1 MIKKEQNPSGLDT
14 LVNNLYGNPYQ
25 GEEVSDLDNQVFDD
39 PVEDIDKQNTTIDT
53 PDHNANQVTEDGN
66 ADDLT
71 VGNDDSKIP
80 DDINNDPTKDNKD
93 GNKDNSSIDDT
104 INDDNI
110 DPSDEE
116 VTEAQQVNALFDAV
130 GESLGWNMADINEE
144 DRPLTVDDLTK
155 YLGKVV
161 EQNSTPSYAD
171 DRIQQLDEYVKNGGK
186 FEDFYQ
192 IQQQSLSLDDI
203 DIENEDNQIAIIK
216 DLLKHN
222 GYSNEQIDNKIS
234 RYQDADMLY
243 EESQDALER
252 LKIIRNDELESN
264 AQQQKQ
270 IAEQQR
276 AQQEEFFNSVTTDI
290 NNLNSIRGIT
300 VPKDDRKALYDYIFK
315 VDQNGMSQYQKDFN
329 QNLSKNLIESAY
341 LTMKGDA
348 LISGAKKTGE
358 TSATEKLRKLMRHQT
373 KNHTRYNA
381 QDKQKSA
388 TDLLNGMF

>member
-1 MIKKEQNPSGLDT
+1 MSKKKQNPSGLDT
-14 LVNNLYGNPYQ
+14 LVDNLYGNPYQ
-25 GEEVSDLDNQVFDD
+25 GKEVTDLDNQVFGD
-39 PVEDIDKQNTTIDT
+39 PAEDIDKQNTIIDT
-53 PDHNANQVTEDGN
+53 PDPNANQAAEEGN

-71 VGNDDSKIP
+71 ISNDDSKIP

-93 GNKDNSSIDDT
+93 GNKNDSSIDNT
-104 INDDNI
+104 INDDDI

-116 VTEAQQVNALFDAV
+116 VTEAQQVSALFDAV

-144 DRPLTVDDLTK
+144 DRPLTVDNLTK

-161 EQNSTPSYAD
+161 EQNSIPSYAD

-192 IQQQSLSLDDI
+192 IQQQSLSLDGI
-203 DIENEDNQIAIIK
+203 DIENEDNQISVIK

-252 LKIIRNDELESN
+252 LKTIRKDELERN

-270 IAEQQR
+270 IEEQQR
-276 AQQEEFFNSVTTDI
+276 VQQEEFFNSVTTDI
-290 NNLNSIRGIT
+290 NNLDSIRGIA
-300 VPKDDRKALYDYIFK
+300 VPKEDRKALYDYIFK

-341 LTMKGDA
+341 LTMNGDT

>member
-1 MIKKEQNPSGLDT
+1 MSKKKQNPSGLDT

-53 PDHNANQVTEDGN
+53 PDPNANQVTEDGN

-104 INDDNI
+104 INDDDI

-116 VTEAQQVNALFDAV
+116 VTEAQQVNALFDAL

-252 LKIIRNDELESN
+252 LKIIRNDELERN
-264 AQQQKQ
+264 AQYQKQ

-276 AQQEEFFNSVTTDI
+276 VQQEEFFNSVTTDI
-290 NNLNSIRGIT
+290 NNLDSIRGIA
-300 VPKDDRKALYDYIFK
+300 VPKEDRKALYDYIFK

-341 LTMKGDA
+341 LTMKGDT

>member
-1 MIKKEQNPSGLDT
+1 MSKKKQNPSGLDT

-53 PDHNANQVTEDGN
+53 PGPNANQVTEDGN

-104 INDDNI
+104 INDDDI

-116 VTEAQQVNALFDAV
+116 VTEAQQVNALFDAL

-161 EQNSTPSYAD
+161 EQNSIPSYAD

-252 LKIIRNDELESN
+252 LKIIRNDELERN

-290 NNLNSIRGIT
+290 NNLNSIRGIA
-300 VPKDDRKALYDYIFK
+300 VPKEDRKALYDYIFK

-388 TDLLNGMF
+388 TDLLTGMF

>member
-1 MIKKEQNPSGLDT
+1 MSKKKQNPSGLDT

-39 PVEDIDKQNTTIDT
+39 PAEDIDKQNTIIDT
-53 PDHNANQVTEDGN
+53 PEPNANQVTEDGN

-93 GNKDNSSIDDT
+93 GNKDDSSIDDT

-116 VTEAQQVNALFDAV
+116 VTEAQQVNALFDAL

-192 IQQQSLSLDDI
+192 VQQQSLSLDDI

-252 LKIIRNDELESN
+252 LKIIRNDELERN
-264 AQQQKQ
+264 AQYQKQ

-276 AQQEEFFNSVTTDI
+276 VQQEEFFNSVTTDI

>member
-1 MIKKEQNPSGLDT
+1 MSKKKQNPSGLDT

-39 PVEDIDKQNTTIDT
+39 PAEDIDKQNTTIDT
-53 PDHNANQVTEDGN
+53 PDPNANQVTEDGN

-93 GNKDNSSIDDT
+93 GNKDDSSIDDT

-116 VTEAQQVNALFDAV
+116 VTEAQQVNALFDAL

-192 IQQQSLSLDDI
+192 VQQQSLSLDDI

-252 LKIIRNDELESN
+252 LKIIRNDELERN
-264 AQQQKQ
+264 AQYQKQ

-276 AQQEEFFNSVTTDI
+276 VQQEEFFNSVTTDI

>member
-1 MIKKEQNPSGLDT
+1 MSKKKQNPSGLDT

-53 PDHNANQVTEDGN
+53 PDPNANQVTEDGN

-104 INDDNI
+104 INDDDI

-116 VTEAQQVNALFDAV
+116 VTEAKQVSALFDAV

-161 EQNSTPSYAD
+161 EQNSIPSYAD

-252 LKIIRNDELESN
+252 LKIIRNDELERN

-276 AQQEEFFNSVTTDI
+276 VQQEEFFNSVTTDI
-290 NNLNSIRGIT
+290 NNLDSIRGIA
-300 VPKDDRKALYDYIFK
+300 VPKEDRKALYDYIFK

-341 LTMKGDA
+341 FTMKGDT

>member
-1 MIKKEQNPSGLDT
+1 MSKKKQNPSGLDT

-39 PVEDIDKQNTTIDT
+39 PAEDIDKQNTTIDT
-53 PDHNANQVTEDGN
+53 PDPNANQVTEDGN

-116 VTEAQQVNALFDAV
+116 VTEAQQVNALFDAL

-252 LKIIRNDELESN
+252 LKIIRNDELERN
-264 AQQQKQ
+264 AQYQKQ

-276 AQQEEFFNSVTTDI
+276 VQQEEFFNSVTTDI

>member
-1 MIKKEQNPSGLDT
+1 MSKKKQNPSGLDT

-53 PDHNANQVTEDGN
+53 PDPNANQVTEDGN

-116 VTEAQQVNALFDAV
+116 VTEAQQVNALFDAL

-252 LKIIRNDELESN
+252 LKIIRNDELERN
-264 AQQQKQ
+264 AQYQKQ

-276 AQQEEFFNSVTTDI
+276 VQQEEFFNSVTTDI

>member
-1 MIKKEQNPSGLDT
+1 MSKKKQNPSGLDT

-39 PVEDIDKQNTTIDT
+39 PAEDIDKQNTTIDT
-53 PDHNANQVTEDGN
+53 PDPNANQVAEDGN

-93 GNKDNSSIDDT
+93 GNKDDSSIDDT

-116 VTEAQQVNALFDAV
+116 VTEAQQVNALFDAL

-252 LKIIRNDELESN
+252 LKIIRNDELERN

-276 AQQEEFFNSVTTDI
+276 VQQEEFFNSVTTDI

>member
-1 MIKKEQNPSGLDT
+1 MSKKKQNPSGLDT

-53 PDHNANQVTEDGN
+53 PDPNANQVTEDGN

-93 GNKDNSSIDDT
+93 GNKDDSSIDDT

-252 LKIIRNDELESN
+252 LKIIRNDELERN
-264 AQQQKQ
+264 AQYQKQ

-276 AQQEEFFNSVTTDI
+276 VQQEEFFNSVTTDI

>member
-1 MIKKEQNPSGLDT
+1 MSKKKQNPSGLDT

-39 PVEDIDKQNTTIDT
+39 PAEDIDKQNTIIDT
-53 PDHNANQVTEDGN
+53 PEPNANQVTEDDN

-71 VGNDDSKIP
+71 VGNDDSEIP

-104 INDDNI
+104 INDDDI

-161 EQNSTPSYAD
+161 EQNSIPSYAD

-252 LKIIRNDELESN
+252 LKIIRNDELERN

-276 AQQEEFFNSVTTDI
+276 VQQEEFFNSITTDI
-290 NNLNSIRGIT
+290 NNLNSIRGIA

>member
-1 MIKKEQNPSGLDT
+1 MSKKKQNPSGLDT

-53 PDHNANQVTEDGN
+53 PDPNANQVTEDGN

-93 GNKDNSSIDDT
+93 GNKDDSSIDDT

-116 VTEAQQVNALFDAV
+116 VTEAQQVNALFDAL

-192 IQQQSLSLDDI
+192 VQQQSLSLDNI

-252 LKIIRNDELESN
+252 LKIIRNDELERN

-276 AQQEEFFNSVTTDI
+276 VQQEEFFNSVTTDI

>member
-1 MIKKEQNPSGLDT
+1 MSKKKQNPSGLDT

-39 PVEDIDKQNTTIDT
+39 PAEDIDKQNTTIDT
-53 PDHNANQVTEDGN
+53 PDPNANQVTEDGN

-93 GNKDNSSIDDT
+93 GNKDDSSIDDT

-161 EQNSTPSYAD
+161 EQNSAPSYAD

-252 LKIIRNDELESN
+252 LKIIRNDELERN
-264 AQQQKQ
+264 AQYQKQ

-276 AQQEEFFNSVTTDI
+276 VQQEEFFNSVTTDI

>member
-1 MIKKEQNPSGLDT
+1 MSKKKQNPSGLDT
-14 LVNNLYGNPYQ
+14 LVDNLYGNPYQ
-25 GEEVSDLDNQVFDD
+25 GKEVTDLDNQVFDD
-39 PVEDIDKQNTTIDT
+39 PAEDIDKQNTTIDT
-53 PDHNANQVTEDGN
+53 PDPNANQAAEEGN

-71 VGNDDSKIP
+71 IGNDDSKIP

-93 GNKDNSSIDDT
+93 GNKNDSSIDNT
-104 INDDNI
+104 INDDDI

-116 VTEAQQVNALFDAV
+116 VTEAQQVSALFDAV

-144 DRPLTVDDLTK
+144 DRPLTVDNLTK

-161 EQNSTPSYAD
+161 EQNSIPSYAD

-192 IQQQSLSLDDI
+192 IQQQSLSLDGI
-203 DIENEDNQIAIIK
+203 DIENEDNQIAVIK
-216 DLLKHN
+216 DLLKHS

-252 LKIIRNDELESN
+252 LKTIRKDELERN

-270 IAEQQR
+270 IEEQQR
-276 AQQEEFFNSVTTDI
+276 VQQEEFFNSVTTDI
-290 NNLNSIRGIT
+290 NNLDSIRGIA
-300 VPKDDRKALYDYIFK
+300 VPKEDRKALYDYIFK

-341 LTMKGDA
+341 LTMNGDT

>member
-1 MIKKEQNPSGLDT
+1 MSKKKQNPSGLDT

-39 PVEDIDKQNTTIDT
+39 PAEDIDKQNTIIDT
-53 PDHNANQVTEDGN
+53 PDPNANQVTEDGN

-93 GNKDNSSIDDT
+93 GNKDDSSIDDT

-252 LKIIRNDELESN
+252 LKIIRNDELERN
-264 AQQQKQ
+264 AQYQKQ

-276 AQQEEFFNSVTTDI
+276 VQQEEFFNSVTTDI

>member
-1 MIKKEQNPSGLDT
+1 MSKKKQNPSGLDT

-39 PVEDIDKQNTTIDT
+39 PAEDIDKQNTTIDT
-53 PDHNANQVTEDGN
+53 PDPNANQVTEDGN

-93 GNKDNSSIDDT
+93 GNKDDSSIDNT

-116 VTEAQQVNALFDAV
+116 VTEAQQVNALFDAL

-252 LKIIRNDELESN
+252 LKIIRNDELERN
-264 AQQQKQ
+264 AQYQKQ

-276 AQQEEFFNSVTTDI
+276 VQQEEFFNSVTTDI
-290 NNLNSIRGIT
+290 NNLDSIRGIA
-300 VPKDDRKALYDYIFK
+300 VPKEDRKALYDYIFK

>member
-1 MIKKEQNPSGLDT
+1 MSKKKQNPSGLDT

-39 PVEDIDKQNTTIDT
+39 PAEDIDKQNTTIDT
-53 PDHNANQVTEDGN
+53 PDPNANQVTEDGN

-93 GNKDNSSIDDT
+93 GNKDDSSIDDT

-161 EQNSTPSYAD
+161 EQNSVPSYAD

-252 LKIIRNDELESN
+252 LKIIRNDELERN
-264 AQQQKQ
+264 AQYQKQ

-276 AQQEEFFNSVTTDI
+276 VQQEEFFNSVTTDI

>member
-1 MIKKEQNPSGLDT
+1 MSKKKQNPSGLDT

-39 PVEDIDKQNTTIDT
+39 PAEDIDKQNTTIDT
-53 PDHNANQVTEDGN
+53 PDPNANQVTEDGN

-93 GNKDNSSIDDT
+93 GNKDDSSIDDT

-116 VTEAQQVNALFDAV
+116 VTEAQQVNALFDAL

-192 IQQQSLSLDDI
+192 VQQQSLSLDDI

-252 LKIIRNDELESN
+252 LKIIRNDELERN

-276 AQQEEFFNSVTTDI
+276 VQQEEFFNSVTTDI

>member
-1 MIKKEQNPSGLDT
+1 MSKKKQNPSGLDT

-53 PDHNANQVTEDGN
+53 PDPNANQVTEDGN

-93 GNKDNSSIDDT
+93 GNKDDSSIDDT

-116 VTEAQQVNALFDAV
+116 VTEAQQVNALFDAL

-252 LKIIRNDELESN
+252 LKIIRNDELERN
-264 AQQQKQ
+264 AQYQKQ

-276 AQQEEFFNSVTTDI
+276 VQQEEFFNSVTTDI

>member
-1 MIKKEQNPSGLDT
+1 MSKKKQNPSGLDT

-39 PVEDIDKQNTTIDT
+39 PAEDIDKQNTTIDT
-53 PDHNANQVTEDGN
+53 PDPNANQVTEDGN

-93 GNKDNSSIDDT
+93 GNKDDSSIDDT

-116 VTEAQQVNALFDAV
+116 VTEAQQVNALFDAI

-252 LKIIRNDELESN
+252 LKIIRNDELERN
-264 AQQQKQ
+264 AQYQKQ

-276 AQQEEFFNSVTTDI
+276 VQQEEFFNSVTTDI

>member
-1 MIKKEQNPSGLDT
+1 MSKKKQNPSGLDT
-14 LVNNLYGNPYQ
+14 LVDNLYGNPYQ
-25 GEEVSDLDNQVFDD
+25 GKEVTDLDNQVFGD
-39 PVEDIDKQNTTIDT
+39 PAEDIDKQNTTIDT
-53 PDHNANQVTEDGN
+53 PDPNANQATEDGN

-71 VGNDDSKIP
+71 IGNDDSKIP

-93 GNKDNSSIDDT
+93 GNKNDSSIDNT
-104 INDDNI
+104 INDDDI

-116 VTEAQQVNALFDAV
+116 VTEAQQVSALFDAV

-144 DRPLTVDDLTK
+144 DRPLTVDNLTK

-161 EQNSTPSYAD
+161 EQNSIPSYAN

-192 IQQQSLSLDDI
+192 MQQQSLSLDEI
-203 DIENEDNQIAIIK
+203 DIEKEDNQISVIK
-216 DLLKHN
+216 DLLKHS

-252 LKIIRNDELESN
+252 LKTIRKDELERN

-270 IAEQQR
+270 IEEQQR
-276 AQQEEFFNSVTTDI
+276 VQQEEFFNSVTTDI
-290 NNLNSIRGIT
+290 NNLDSIRGIA
-300 VPKDDRKALYDYIFK
+300 VPKEDRKALYDYIFK

-341 LTMKGDA
+341 LTMNGDT

>member
-1 MIKKEQNPSGLDT
+1 MSKKKQNPSGLDT

-39 PVEDIDKQNTTIDT
+39 PAEDIDKQNTTIDT
-53 PDHNANQVTEDGN
+53 PDPNANQVTEDGN

-93 GNKDNSSIDDT
+93 GDKDDSSIDDT
-104 INDDNI
+104 VNDDDI

-116 VTEAQQVNALFDAV
+116 VTEAQQVSALFDAV

-161 EQNSTPSYAD
+161 EQNSIPSYAD
-171 DRIQQLDEYVKNGGK
+171 DRIQQLDEYVKAGGK

-192 IQQQSLSLDDI
+192 IQQQSLSLNDI
-203 DIENEDNQIAIIK
+203 DIENEDNQIAVIK
-216 DLLKHN
+216 DLLKYN

-252 LKIIRNDELESN
+252 LKTIRKDELERR
-264 AQQQKQ
+264 AQEQKQ

-290 NNLNSIRGIT
+290 NNLNSIRGIA
-300 VPKDDRKALYDYIFK
+300 VPKEDRKALYDYIFK
-315 VDQNGMSQYQKDFN
+315 VDQDGMSQYQKDFN

>member
-1 MIKKEQNPSGLDT
+1 MSKKKQNPSGLDT

-53 PDHNANQVTEDGN
+53 PDPNANQVTEDGN

-104 INDDNI
+104 INDDDI

-192 IQQQSLSLDDI
+192 VQQQSLSLDNI

-276 AQQEEFFNSVTTDI
+276 IQQEEFFNSVTTDI

>member
-1 MIKKEQNPSGLDT
+1 MSKKKQNPSGLDT

-53 PDHNANQVTEDGN
+53 PDPNANQVTEDGN

-104 INDDNI
+104 INDDDI

-161 EQNSTPSYAD
+161 EQNSIPSYAD

-192 IQQQSLSLDDI
+192 IQQQSLSLDNI
-203 DIENEDNQIAIIK
+203 DLENEDNQITVIK
-216 DLLKHN
+216 DLLKHS

-252 LKIIRNDELESN
+252 LKTIRKDELERN

-270 IAEQQR
+270 VEEQQR
-276 AQQEEFFNSVTTDI
+276 VQQEEFFNSVTTDI
-290 NNLNSIRGIT
+290 NNLDSIRGIT
-300 VPKDDRKALYDYIFK
+300 VPKEDRKALYDYIFK

-341 LTMKGDA
+341 LTMKGDT

>member
-1 MIKKEQNPSGLDT
+1 MSKKKQNPSGLDT

-39 PVEDIDKQNTTIDT
+39 PAEDIDKQNTIIDT
-53 PDHNANQVTEDGN
+53 PEPNANQVTEDGN

-93 GNKDNSSIDDT
+93 GNKDDSSIDDT

-192 IQQQSLSLDDI
+192 IQQQSLSLDNI
-203 DIENEDNQIAIIK
+203 DLESEDNQITVIK
-216 DLLKHN
+216 DLLKHS

-252 LKIIRNDELESN
+252 LKIIRNDELERN

-276 AQQEEFFNSVTTDI
+276 VQQEEFFNSVTTDI
-290 NNLNSIRGIT
+290 NNLDSIRGIA
-300 VPKDDRKALYDYIFK
+300 VPKEDRKALYDYIFK

-341 LTMKGDA
+341 LTMKGDT

>member
-1 MIKKEQNPSGLDT
+1 MSKKKQNPSGLDT

-53 PDHNANQVTEDGN
+53 PDPNANQVTEDGN

-192 IQQQSLSLDDI
+192 VQQQSLSLDNI

-252 LKIIRNDELESN
+252 LKIIRNDELERN
-264 AQQQKQ
+264 AQYQKQ

-276 AQQEEFFNSVTTDI
+276 VQQEEFFNSVTTDI

>member
-1 MIKKEQNPSGLDT
+1 MSKKKQNPSGLDT
-14 LVNNLYGNPYQ
+14 LVDNLYGNPYQ
-25 GEEVSDLDNQVFDD
+25 GKEVTDLDNQVFDD
-39 PVEDIDKQNTTIDT
+39 PAEDIDKQNTTIDT
-53 PDHNANQVTEDGN
+53 PDPNANQAAEEGN

-71 VGNDDSKIP
+71 IGNDDSKIP

-93 GNKDNSSIDDT
+93 GNKNDSSIDNT
-104 INDDNI
+104 INDDDI

-116 VTEAQQVNALFDAV
+116 VTEAQQVSALFDAV

-144 DRPLTVDDLTK
+144 DRPLTVDNLTK

-161 EQNSTPSYAD
+161 EQNSIPSYAD

-192 IQQQSLSLDDI
+192 IQQQSLSLDGI
-203 DIENEDNQIAIIK
+203 DIENEDNQISVIK

-252 LKIIRNDELESN
+252 LKTIRKDELERN

-270 IAEQQR
+270 IEEQQR
-276 AQQEEFFNSVTTDI
+276 VQQEEFFNSVTTDI
-290 NNLNSIRGIT
+290 NNLDSIRGIA
-300 VPKDDRKALYDYIFK
+300 VPKEDRKALYDYIFK

-341 LTMKGDA
+341 LTMNGDT

>member
-1 MIKKEQNPSGLDT
+1 MSKKKQNPSGLDT

-39 PVEDIDKQNTTIDT
+39 PAEDIDKQNTIIDT
-53 PDHNANQVTEDGN
+53 PEPNANQVTEDDN

-93 GNKDNSSIDDT
+93 GDKDNSSIDDT
-104 INDDNI
+104 VNDDNI

-161 EQNSTPSYAD
+161 EQNSIPSYAD
-171 DRIQQLDEYVKNGGK
+171 DRVQQLDEYVKNGGK

-192 IQQQSLSLDDI
+192 IQQQSLSLDNI
-203 DIENEDNQIAIIK
+203 DLESEDNQITVIK
-216 DLLKHN
+216 DLLKRS

-252 LKIIRNDELESN
+252 LKTIRKDELERN

-270 IAEQQR
+270 IEEQQR
-276 AQQEEFFNSVTTDI
+276 VQQEEFFNSVTTDI
-290 NNLNSIRGIT
+290 NNLDSIRGIA

>member
-1 MIKKEQNPSGLDT
+1 MSKKKQNPSGLDT

-53 PDHNANQVTEDGN
+53 PDPNANQVTEDGN

-71 VGNDDSKIP
+71 VGNDDSEIP
-80 DDINNDPTKDNKD
+80 DDINNDPTNDNKD

-104 INDDNI
+104 INDDDI

-161 EQNSTPSYAD
+161 EQNSIPSYAD

-252 LKIIRNDELESN
+252 LKIIRNDELERN

-276 AQQEEFFNSVTTDI
+276 VQQEEFFNSITTDI
-290 NNLNSIRGIT
+290 NNLNSIRGIA

>member
-1 MIKKEQNPSGLDT
+1 MSKKKQNPSGLDT

-39 PVEDIDKQNTTIDT
+39 PAEDIDKQNTTIDT
-53 PDHNANQVTEDGN
+53 PDPNANQVTEDGN

-93 GNKDNSSIDDT
+93 GNKDDSSIDDT

-161 EQNSTPSYAD
+161 EQNSIPSYAD

-252 LKIIRNDELESN
+252 LKIIRNDELERN
-264 AQQQKQ
+264 AQYQKQ

-276 AQQEEFFNSVTTDI
+276 VQQEEFFNSVTTDI

>member
-1 MIKKEQNPSGLDT
+1 MSKKKQNPSGLDT
-14 LVNNLYGNPYQ
+14 LVDNLYGNPYQ
-25 GEEVSDLDNQVFDD
+25 GKEVTDLDNQVFDD
-39 PVEDIDKQNTTIDT
+39 PAEDIDKQNTTIDT
-53 PDHNANQVTEDGN
+53 PDPNANQATEDSN

-71 VGNDDSKIP
+71 IGNDDSKIP

-93 GNKDNSSIDDT
+93 GNKNDSSIDNT
-104 INDDNI
+104 INDDDI

-116 VTEAQQVNALFDAV
+116 VTEAQQVSALFDAV

-144 DRPLTVDDLTK
+144 DRPLTVDNLTK

-161 EQNSTPSYAD
+161 EQNSIPSYAD

-192 IQQQSLSLDDI
+192 IQQQSLSLDNI
-203 DIENEDNQIAIIK
+203 DLESEDNQITVIK
-216 DLLKHN
+216 DLLKHS

-234 RYQDADMLY
+234 RYQDADMIY

-252 LKIIRNDELESN
+252 LKTIRKDELERN

-270 IAEQQR
+270 IEEQQR
-276 AQQEEFFNSVTTDI
+276 VQQEEFFNSVTTDI
-290 NNLNSIRGIT
+290 NNLDNIRGIA
-300 VPKDDRKALYDYIFK
+300 VPKEDRKSLYDYIFK

-341 LTMKGDA
+341 LTMNGDT

>member
-1 MIKKEQNPSGLDT
+1 MSKKKQNPSGLDT

-25 GEEVSDLDNQVFDD
+25 GEGVSDLDNQVFDD

-53 PDHNANQVTEDGN
+53 PDPNANQVTEDGN

-116 VTEAQQVNALFDAV
+116 VTEAQQVNALFDALV
-130 GESLGWNMADINEE
+130 ESLGWNMADINEE

-192 IQQQSLSLDDI
+192 VQQQSLSLDNI

-252 LKIIRNDELESN
+252 LKIIRNDELERN

-276 AQQEEFFNSVTTDI
+276 VQQEEFFNSVTTDI

>member
-1 MIKKEQNPSGLDT
+1 MSKKKQNPSGLDT

-53 PDHNANQVTEDGN
+53 PDPNANQVTEDGN

-71 VGNDDSKIP
+71 VGNDDSEIP

-104 INDDNI
+104 INDDDI

-116 VTEAQQVNALFDAV
+116 VTEAQQVNALFDAI

-161 EQNSTPSYAD
+161 EQNSIPSYAD

-252 LKIIRNDELESN
+252 LKIIRNDELERN

-276 AQQEEFFNSVTTDI
+276 VQQEEFFNSITTDI
-290 NNLNSIRGIT
+290 NNLNSIRGIA

>member
-1 MIKKEQNPSGLDT
+1 MSKKKQNPSGLDT

-25 GEEVSDLDNQVFDD
+25 GEGVSDLDNQVFDD

-53 PDHNANQVTEDGN
+53 PDPNANQVTEDGN

-192 IQQQSLSLDDI
+192 VQQQSLSLDNI

-252 LKIIRNDELESN
+252 LKIIRNDELERN

-276 AQQEEFFNSVTTDI
+276 VQQEEFFNSVTTDI

>member
-1 MIKKEQNPSGLDT
+1 MSKKKQNPSGLDT
-14 LVNNLYGNPYQ
+14 LVDNLYGNPYQ
-25 GEEVSDLDNQVFDD
+25 GKEVTDLDNQVFDD
-39 PVEDIDKQNTTIDT
+39 PAEDIDKQNTTIDT
-53 PDHNANQVTEDGN
+53 PDPNANQATEDSN

-71 VGNDDSKIP
+71 IGNDDSKIP

-93 GNKDNSSIDDT
+93 GNKNDSSIDNT
-104 INDDNI
+104 INDDDI

-116 VTEAQQVNALFDAV
+116 VTEAQQVSALFDAV

-144 DRPLTVDDLTK
+144 DRPLTVDNLTK

-161 EQNSTPSYAD
+161 EQNSIPSYAD

-192 IQQQSLSLDDI
+192 IQQQSLSLDNI
-203 DIENEDNQIAIIK
+203 DLESEDNQITVIK
-216 DLLKHN
+216 DLLKHS

-252 LKIIRNDELESN
+252 LKTIRKDELERN

-270 IAEQQR
+270 IEEQQR
-276 AQQEEFFNSVTTDI
+276 VQQEEFFNSVTTDI
-290 NNLNSIRGIT
+290 NNLDNIRGIA
-300 VPKDDRKALYDYIFK
+300 VPKEDRKSLYDYIFK

-341 LTMKGDA
+341 LTMNGDT